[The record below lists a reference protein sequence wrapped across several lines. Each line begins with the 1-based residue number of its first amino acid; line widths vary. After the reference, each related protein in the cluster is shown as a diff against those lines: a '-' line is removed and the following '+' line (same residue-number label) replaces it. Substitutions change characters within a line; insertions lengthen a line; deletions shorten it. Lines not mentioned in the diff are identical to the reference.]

1 MVKLVSNDITKFN
14 VRNMKYYLHSL
25 MPLSIRNTEVEG
37 LYYVELMAD
46 VLSYEGTS
54 YINIAIPFT
63 IDNDKD
69 LEMVKANEFY
79 EPNMNDRQRVVYAKV
94 KKNISISKM
103 SNLNMTI
110 DDIVTG
116 FFKCALVDPHRNEYD
131 LMYVNEN
138 MFIRISLFL
147 RGLLKLAHIDF
158 DIFTEPRY
166 DFMIKKSNLTE
177 IPRGTIAIMNG
188 NRVYSVILNRK
199 YIEYSILDAKD
210 YLEMRSHE

>member
-14 VRNMKYYLHSL
+14 ERNKKYYLHSL

-79 EPNMNDRQRVVYAKV
+79 EPNMNDRQKVVYNKV

-110 DDIVTG
+110 DAVND
-116 FFKCALVDPHRNEYD
+116 FFKCALVDPNRNEYD
-131 LMYVNEN
+131 VMYVNEN

-166 DFMIKKSNLTE
+166 DFMIKKSNVTE
-177 IPRGTIAIMNG
+177 IPRGTTAIING

-199 YIEYSILDAKD
+199 SVEYSIFDAKD

>member
-14 VRNMKYYLHSL
+14 VRNKKYYLHSL
-25 MPLSIRNTEVEG
+25 MPLSIKKTEVEE
-37 LYYVELMAD
+37 LFYVELMAD
-46 VLSYEGTS
+46 VLSSEGTS

-63 IDNDKD
+63 IDDDKD
-69 LEMVKANEFY
+69 LEMVHANEFY
-79 EPNMNDRQRVVYAKV
+79 EPNMNDRQRVVYTKV

-110 DDIVTG
+110 DDINN
-116 FFKCALVDPHRNEYD
+116 FFKCALVDPNRDEYD
-131 LMYVNEN
+131 IMYINEN

-147 RGLLKLAHIDF
+147 RGLLKFAHIDF

-166 DFMIKKSNLTE
+166 DFMIKKSNITE
-177 IPRGTIAIMNG
+177 IQQGSIAIING

-199 YIEYSILDAKD
+199 SIEYSIVGYKD